1 MLSRATPVRWDL
13 AMPLGVGMRMHVGG
27 KVDMN
32 KARNVVGYFAGAAS
46 APLFN
51 IVWLVTMIHF
61 LQPRKS
67 PGAWFEI
74 GFAIFLFCVGGAAVT
89 LIVTALPWYF
99 AVRAYGQRQRWGW
112 ICAGSAES

>member
-1 MLSRATPVRWDL
+1 
-13 AMPLGVGMRMHVGG
+13 MRMHVGG